1 MKYSSLTQR
10 CITNEI
16 ILIANRVKSY
26 FNKFIYI
33 LNLSV
38 LDLFALTLQWQ
49 IDTTSSCRIPQVRK
63 EARVVSRSGAISD
76 LPFFISVLAHYP

>member
-16 ILIANRVKSY
+16 ILIAKRAKSY

-33 LNLSV
+33 EPFCFRFIRFNFAVANRYDQLLSNPPGPEGSKGS
-38 LDLFALTLQWQ
+38 Q
-49 IDTTSSCRIPQVRK
+49 S
-63 EARVVSRSGAISD
+63 
-76 LPFFISVLAHYP
+76 